1 MNTLSRILSIKRK
14 DLVIVRILVC
24 LVFYYGIYTVSS
36 FLVVPFFIIFGITVF
51 AYQREKSIVK
61 GVYNSFEDDNLFFRF
76 GSRVDQSI
84 FPIRYSEN
92 LSNDETKDILTSIED
107 FLVSAIEDQ
116 IDSRIESGVHKTE
129 IVTIVDRNLNSEKK
143 WFLRFSFTGERGGE
157 VNHFLLFEFIGAYTI
172 IHIDTYVKGIPHW
185 YDKVDFLL
193 RSPFRIW
200 FWGIPYIREDFS
212 ILTTI
217 SEHLDNSFEVYDIKT
232 YLVASRHSILDSIRS
247 YLTQNDLLTD
257 ELESIIN
264 FQMVY
269 NNNVSGNQISVN
281 GSDNKLSSIIQK
293 S

>member
-51 AYQREKSIVK
+51 AYQCEISIVI
-61 GVYNSFEDDNLFFRF
+61 GFYNSFEDDNLFFRF